1 MTSGRGVESRWK
13 CYNIS
18 VLATQPAV
26 YNNIRP
32 GIPCM
37 KLSPLAL
44 GLSLALYAATGYAAT
59 TAPAPAVAGTAPAA
73 ASPASV
79 AQQPADDSDAT
90 DATNADGTRN
100 RRPGKVKQLGVVS
113 VTAALDEA
121 RNSLSPDTGSS
132 QYVITA
138 QNIQAL
144 PLGDATPMNQVLLQ
158 APGVVQDS
166 YGQLHVRGD
175 HANLQYRINGV
186 MIPES
191 ISGFGQTLDARTIQ
205 SVTLLDGA
213 LPAQYGERT
222 AAVIDLTTKS
232 GSDLG
237 NGGSVGIT
245 GGSFGTVNPNA
256 SFWGHSGN
264 WSYFFTANYLE
275 NNVGIE
281 NPTSSRDPIHDHT
294 NQVKAFGDVSYL
306 INDNTRLSL
315 MFGVTN
321 NRFQIPNNP
330 GLTPQFGYLDVTN
343 FDSANLNERQN
354 EQTRF
359 GVLALQGKLGDTAY
373 QVSVGQRYSGLQ
385 YYPDEI
391 GDLMFN
397 GVAGQINQ
405 GDRATTLQADFS
417 MPWAGNH
424 TLRYGLYGEFD
435 RAYTNTYSQVFPAD
449 DAGNQTSTVPF
460 NVFTGD
466 RILAKTMAAYVQDQ
480 WDINDQWTVNYG
492 LRGDRYQAFRT
503 ESQLSPRVGVVW
515 QATDS
520 TTVHAGYSRYF
531 TPPQTELISTEN
543 IQAFA
548 NTTNAVLNYGNNAP
562 LTERSNYYDIGVS
575 QNIGSAWTLGFDSY
589 YRDVSRLQDEGQFGA
604 ALVYST
610 FNYRYGK
617 IRGNEF
623 SVTFNQGPLS
633 AYFNF
638 AFSRAMGKDV
648 ITSQYNFHPDDLAY
662 IADHWIHLDH
672 DQKLSS
678 SGGINYAINDD
689 TKVGADYLFGS
700 GLREDGLTPNGL
712 SLPSYFQLNF
722 NVSHDFNF
730 DSFGKLHTQLALLNA
745 LDRTYELRS
754 GTGVGVGAPQF
765 GPRRGLYLT
774 LQKDF

>member
-1 MTSGRGVESRWK
+1 
-13 CYNIS
+13 
-18 VLATQPAV
+18 
-26 YNNIRP
+26 
-32 GIPCM
+32 M

-44 GLSLALYAATGYAAT
+44 GLSLALYAASSCAATATIAPSTSTTDTPAAT
-59 TAPAPAVAGTAPAA
+59 TTPAA
-73 ASPASV
+73 T
-79 AQQPADDSDAT
+79 AQQPADTSDTDGNSDSAS
-90 DATNADGTRN
+90 RN
-100 RRPGKVKQLGVVS
+100 RHPNKVKQLGTVS

-175 HANLQYRINGV
+175 HANLQYRIDGV

-205 SVTLLDGA
+205 NVTLLDGA

-222 AAVIDLTTKS
+222 AAVIDITTKT
-232 GSDLG
+232 GSDLT

-281 NPTSSRDPIHDHT
+281 NPTASRDPIHDRT

-306 INDNTRLSL
+306 INNDTRLSL

-330 GLTPQFGYLDVTN
+330 NQTPQFGYLDITN
-343 FDSANLNERQN
+343 FNSANLDERQD

-359 GVLALQGKLGDTAY
+359 GVLALQSKLGDTAY
-373 QVSVGQRYSGLQ
+373 QVSVGQRFSGLQ
-385 YYPDEI
+385 YYPDEV

-397 GVAGQINQ
+397 GVAAQINQ
-405 GDRATTLQADFS
+405 GDRASTLQADFS
-417 MPWAGNH
+417 MPWGGNH

-435 RAYTNTYSQVFPAD
+435 RAYTNTYSDVFPAD
-449 DAGNQTSTVPF
+449 DAGNQASTVPLSI
-460 NVFTGD
+460 VTGD

-480 WDINDQWTVNYG
+480 WDIADNWTVNYG
-492 LRGDRYQAFRT
+492 LRGDRYEAFRE

-543 IQAFA
+543 IVAFA
-548 NTTNAVLNYGNNAP
+548 DTTNAVKNYGNNTP
-562 LTERSNYYDIGVS
+562 LAERSNYYDIGVS
-575 QNIGSAWTLGFDSY
+575 QNLGSAWTLGFDSY
-589 YRDVSRLQDEGQFGA
+589 YRQVDRLQDEGQFGT
-604 ALVYST
+604 ALIYST
-610 FNYRYGK
+610 FNYRYGR

-623 SVTFNQGPLS
+623 SLTYNEGPVS

-638 AFSRAMGKDV
+638 SYNRAMGKDV
-648 ITSQYNFHPDDLAY
+648 ITSQYNFGADELAY
-662 IADHWIHLDH
+662 ISDNWIHLDH
-672 DQKLSS
+672 DQKETS
-678 SGGINYAINDD
+678 SGGINYAITDT

-700 GLREDGLTPNGL
+700 GLREDGLVPNGL
-712 SLPSYFQLNF
+712 SLPYYFQLNF

-730 DSFGKLHTQLALLNA
+730 DGFGKLHTQLALINA

-754 GTGVGVGAPQF
+754 GTGVGVGAPQY